1 MKKVFVIIMLVAFA
15 FSSCG
20 TSGYGCKG
28 NQSWNSMV
36 KRINNGYVRK
46 R

>member
-1 MKKVFVIIMLVAFA
+1 MKKLILLVIVCLTFT
-15 FSSCG
+15 SCY
-20 TSGYGCKG
+20 TTGYGCKG